1 MSTRNITERQ
11 LFSERLKSL
20 RGNRNKAQFSR
31 ELCIP
36 APVYQRYEE
45 GRIPNHD
52 NLSVIACKCGVTVD
66 WLLGRTELH
75 NVAKN
80 EMVSFLA
87 QSEKRGDELHNVAKN
102 DTVSFLAQSEKE
114 DTELHNVTKTAI
126 NAVLPPGP
134 MRTIESVSGR
144 ELLFYRT
151 VDEQWLEKEAAA
163 AVADIPG
170 SGSLRDRVGRIGTAI
185 EILVELQERCV
196 DKWTGRKRK
205 LDDPE

>member
-1 MSTRNITERQ
+1 
-11 LFSERLKSL
+11 
-20 RGNRNKAQFSR
+20 
-31 ELCIP
+31 
-36 APVYQRYEE
+36 
-45 GRIPNHD
+45 
-52 NLSVIACKCGVTVD
+52 
-66 WLLGRTELH
+66 
-75 NVAKN
+75 
-80 EMVSFLA
+80 
-87 QSEKRGDELHNVAKN
+87 
-102 DTVSFLAQSEKE
+102 
-114 DTELHNVTKTAI
+114 
-126 NAVLPPGP
+126 

>member
-102 DTVSFLAQSEKE
+102 EMVSFLAQSEKE
-114 DTELHNVTKTAI
+114 GEKTDTVS
-126 NAVLPPGP
+126 VLPPGP